1 MKYLKKYWEKATA
14 RYILESLKGL
24 KVSRV
29 NIVLHAVYSVH
40 YGITRDGPYHL
51 DKNYTTLTTR

>member
-40 YGITRDGPYHL
+40 YGITRDMGHIIL
-51 DKNYTTLTTR
+51 IKITVH

>member
-40 YGITRDGPYHL
+40 YGDMGHIILIKITVH
-51 DKNYTTLTTR
+51 